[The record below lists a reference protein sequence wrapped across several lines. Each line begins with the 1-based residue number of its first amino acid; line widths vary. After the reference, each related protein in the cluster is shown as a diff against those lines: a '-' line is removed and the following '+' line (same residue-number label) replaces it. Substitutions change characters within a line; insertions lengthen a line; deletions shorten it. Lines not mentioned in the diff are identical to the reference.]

1 MIKWNSI
8 TVSTGFTIPVIGI
21 DISSA
26 YRARMSLEDIDNLI
40 GILTGKM
47 ADIGVSVNRLKSA
60 MNSNEITQINMT
72 ASRSSI
78 IDADIARESMNLL
91 KEQILQNASASVLS
105 TSKDLKSTSLL
116 NIYDSI
122 SRLGMWN

>member
-1 MIKWNSI
+1 
-8 TVSTGFTIPVIGI
+8 
-21 DISSA
+21 
-26 YRARMSLEDIDNLI
+26 MSLEDIDNLI

-122 SRLGMWN
+122 SRLGM